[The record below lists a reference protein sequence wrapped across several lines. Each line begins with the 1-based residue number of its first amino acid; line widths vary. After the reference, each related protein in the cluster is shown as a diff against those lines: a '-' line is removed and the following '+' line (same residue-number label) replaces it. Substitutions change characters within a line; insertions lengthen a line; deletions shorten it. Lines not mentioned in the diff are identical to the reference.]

1 MRRSKS
7 DDREPRVSPIAT
19 RGPGRR
25 ESLAIPAGSPKPL
38 PRAATMGAAANNP
51 SPAQINAAANNA
63 AMVREV
69 EDLKS
74 TIKVLEKKRQDDRDK
89 LKALERVQVERD
101 KFQMI
106 IEKLQGGIT
115 STRIQLEGCSFKLQ
129 QRSTNPNKLNLATA
143 GNNSRT

>member
-1 MRRSKS
+1 MRRSRS

-25 ESLAIPAGSPKPL
+25 ESLAIPTGSPKPL

-51 SPAQINAAANNA
+51 SPAQTNAAANNA
-63 AMVREV
+63 AMAREA

-106 IEKLQGGIT
+106 IEKLQGGIAPA
-115 STRIQLEGCSFKLQ
+115 RIQLEVCS
-129 QRSTNPNKLNLATA
+129 LNY
-143 GNNSRT
+143 NSEVPTPTS